1 MGFLKLDDNHQST
14 MVATQNYEKLGYLKN
29 PFPPKGQVCPEV
41 YVERPELK
49 ELSRAL
55 HSFLSSRKSGGFWV
69 IESERGVGKSNFLK
83 HLEWEFNQAY
93 SNGQLEG
100 TVHQYIPGPQV
111 EPQLLV
117 EYLLQAVGEERFN
130 RLLKTGIS
138 LPESSKGTDLYR
150 FIFSLKTSPEKA
162 TSRSSAS
169 QPSLFHEPEIEKKP
183 EEDLWSEPTSFLI
196 RWLAGHQ
203 TYTKERERYNIW
215 SKDRMPPAVA
225 FPYLRLLV
233 EEMGHHQILQRLVL
247 LLDEFEDIQM
257 LNNQAQSE
265 YILALKNLLNSFNWQ
280 GLFMIIAGQSATF
293 STIGSRYTSISDRW
307 ERTSLKPVQISEDAV
322 KLARAYMEFA
332 HQEYL
337 QRHRSKKSQPV
348 EKLAPSEKDIK
359 VIFADGD
366 QPVTQR
372 NFLQKLHE
380 WIEQKCLPN

>member
-14 MVATQNYEKLGYLKN
+14 IVVTPNYEKLSYLKN
-29 PFPPKGQVCPEV
+29 PFPPKGQVCHEV
-41 YVERPELK
+41 YVERPELN

-55 HSFLSSRKSGGFWV
+55 HSFLSGRKSGGFWV

-111 EPQLLV
+111 EAQLLV
-117 EYLLQAVGEERFN
+117 EYLLQAIGEERFH
-130 RLLKTGIS
+130 RLLKTGVS

-150 FIFSLKTSPEKA
+150 FISSLKTAKMV
-162 TSRSSAS
+162 TSKPLPS
-169 QPSLFHEPEIEKKP
+169 QPPLFGEPQPAEQP
-183 EEDLWSEPTSFLI
+183 EEDLWLEPTTFLI

-203 TYTKERERYNIW
+203 TYTKEREHYNIW

-233 EEMGHHQILQRLVL
+233 EEMGHHQILQRIVL
-247 LLDEFEDIQM
+247 LLDEFEDIQV

-265 YILALKNLLNSFNWQ
+265 YILALKNLLNCFNWQ
-280 GLFMIIAGQSATF
+280 GLFVIIAGQAGAFSA
-293 STIGSRYTSISDRW
+293 IGSRYTSFSDRW
-307 ERTSLKPVQISEDAV
+307 ERANLRPLQNHEDAV

-337 QRHRSKKSQPV
+337 KRNRSKKPLPV
-348 EKLAPSEKDIK
+348 EKLEPSEKDLR
-359 VIFADGD
+359 IFVNADT
-366 QPVTQR
+366 PITQR